1 MRKIK
6 VEPWKS
12 LAPNKDGQ
20 QVEVKESILDVL
32 ITLLTNLKSEDMPRG
47 IEYFRIFKNISDAI
61 EVAEKTNELIFE
73 EREYDFIKGLL
84 EENVLPSWALNP
96 NIFNA
101 ITDFLS
107 LEKIELKKEWIT
119 IDW

>member
-6 VEPWKS
+6 VKPWKS
-12 LAPNKDGQ
+12 FAPNKEGKT
-20 QVEVKESILDVL
+20 VEVNESILDVL

-61 EVAEKTNELIFE
+61 EVAEKTNELVLE
-73 EREYDFIKGLL
+73 EREYSFIKGLL

-101 ITDFLS
+101 ITDFLN
-107 LEKIELKKEWIT
+107 LEKIELKKE
-119 IDW
+119 